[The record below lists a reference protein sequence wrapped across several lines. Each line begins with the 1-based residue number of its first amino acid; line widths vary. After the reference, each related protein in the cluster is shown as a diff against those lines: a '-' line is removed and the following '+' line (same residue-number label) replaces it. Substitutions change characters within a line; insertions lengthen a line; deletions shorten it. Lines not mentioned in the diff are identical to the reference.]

1 MRKTVLSEGGADSFS
16 NVSEGTKMQISRWM
30 KTAAVAAMVSAA
42 LTGCGEDKKAEAPK
56 TIGIVQLVEH
66 DALDAANR
74 GITDALKE
82 RGVTMEIDRQ
92 NAQADQSN
100 LRNIAQRFVSHNYP
114 LIFAIATPAAQTVAN
129 ATSTT
134 PIVATGVTDFAVAKL
149 VKDNNKPGTNVT
161 GSSDMNPI
169 AAQTELLLKLV
180 SNAKTVGTVYN
191 SSEINSQLQID
202 ILRKELEKHG
212 VALAEATISSVN
224 DIQQAAQSLV
234 GKVDVMYVPTD
245 NVVASSMPTL
255 YRVTQAAKLA
265 VVAGEA
271 GMVRSGAT
279 ATVAVD
285 YYNLG
290 KIAGNMGADIL
301 EGKAKPQ
308 DMPIRYQTEF
318 KVVLNELVV
327 KELGLPVPE
336 DIAKNVTW
344 VK

>member
-1 MRKTVLSEGGADSFS
+1 MSSEGGADSFA
-16 NVSEGTKMQISRWM
+16 NVSEGAKMQISRWM

-134 PIVATGVTDFAVAKL
+134 PIVATAVTDFAVAKL
-149 VKDNNKPGTNVT
+149 VKDNAKPGTNVT

-180 SNAKTVGTVYN
+180 PNAKTVGTIYN

-212 VALAEATISSVN
+212 VTLAEATISSVN
-224 DIQQAAQSLV
+224 DIHQSAQSLV

-271 GMVRSGAT
+271 GMVKSGAT

-318 KVVLNELVV
+318 NVVLNEPIV
-327 KELGLPVPE
+327 KELGLTVPE
-336 DIAKNVTW
+336 DVAKNVTW

>member
-134 PIVATGVTDFAVAKL
+134 PIVATAVTDFAVAKL

-180 SNAKTVGTVYN
+180 PNAKIVGTIYN

-318 KVVLNELVV
+318 KVVLNEPVV
-327 KELGLPVPE
+327 KELGLTVPE
-336 DIAKNVTW
+336 DVAKNVTW

>member
-1 MRKTVLSEGGADSFS
+1 
-16 NVSEGTKMQISRWM
+16 MQISRWM

-134 PIVATGVTDFAVAKL
+134 PIVATAVTDFAVAKL
-149 VKDNNKPGTNVT
+149 VKDNAKPGTNVT

-180 SNAKTVGTVYN
+180 PNAKTVGTIYN

-265 VVAGEA
+265 VVVGEA

-318 KVVLNELVV
+318 NVVLNEPIV
-327 KELGLPVPE
+327 KELGLTVPE
-336 DIAKNVTW
+336 DVAKNVTW

>member
-1 MRKTVLSEGGADSFS
+1 MRKTVSSEGGADSFS

-134 PIVATGVTDFAVAKL
+134 PIVATAVTDFAVAKL

-180 SNAKTVGTVYN
+180 PNAKTVGTIYN

>member
-1 MRKTVLSEGGADSFS
+1 
-16 NVSEGTKMQISRWM
+16 MQISRWM

-134 PIVATGVTDFAVAKL
+134 PIVATAVTDFAVAKL

-180 SNAKTVGTVYN
+180 PNAKIVGTIYN

-318 KVVLNELVV
+318 KVVLNEPVV
-327 KELGLPVPE
+327 KELGLTVPE
-336 DIAKNVTW
+336 DVAKNVTW

>member
-1 MRKTVLSEGGADSFS
+1 
-16 NVSEGTKMQISRWM
+16 MQISRWM

-134 PIVATGVTDFAVAKL
+134 PIVATAVTDFAVAKL
-149 VKDNNKPGTNVT
+149 VKDNAKPGTNVT

-180 SNAKTVGTVYN
+180 PNAKTVGTIYN

-318 KVVLNELVV
+318 NVVLNEPVV
-327 KELGLPVPE
+327 KELGLTVPE
-336 DIAKNVTW
+336 DVAKNVTW

>member
-74 GITDALKE
+74 GINDALKE

-134 PIVATGVTDFAVAKL
+134 PIVATAVTDFAVAKL

-180 SNAKTVGTVYN
+180 PNAKTVGTIYN

-318 KVVLNELVV
+318 KVVLNEPVV
-327 KELGLPVPE
+327 KELGLTVPE
-336 DIAKNVTW
+336 DVAKNVTW

>member
-134 PIVATGVTDFAVAKL
+134 PIVATAVTDFAVAKL

-180 SNAKTVGTVYN
+180 PNAKTVGTVYN

-318 KVVLNELVV
+318 KVVLNEPIV
-327 KELGLPVPE
+327 KELGLTVPE
-336 DIAKNVTW
+336 DVAKNVTW

>member
-134 PIVATGVTDFAVAKL
+134 PIVATAVTDFAVAKL

-180 SNAKTVGTVYN
+180 PNAKTVGTVYN

>member
-1 MRKTVLSEGGADSFS
+1 
-16 NVSEGTKMQISRWM
+16 MQISRWM

-134 PIVATGVTDFAVAKL
+134 PIVATAVTDFAVAKL

-180 SNAKTVGTVYN
+180 PNAKTVGTIYN

-212 VALAEATISSVN
+212 VALVEATISSVN

-318 KVVLNELVV
+318 KVVLNEPVV
-327 KELGLPVPE
+327 KELGLTVPE
-336 DIAKNVTW
+336 DVAKNVTW

>member
-1 MRKTVLSEGGADSFS
+1 
-16 NVSEGTKMQISRWM
+16 MQISRWM

-134 PIVATGVTDFAVAKL
+134 PIVATAVTDFAVAKL

-180 SNAKTVGTVYN
+180 PNAKTVGTIYN

-234 GKVDVMYVPTD
+234 GKVDVIYVPTD

-318 KVVLNELVV
+318 KVVLNEPVV
-327 KELGLPVPE
+327 KELGLTVPE
-336 DIAKNVTW
+336 DVAKNVTW

>member
-134 PIVATGVTDFAVAKL
+134 PIVATAVTDFAVAKL

-180 SNAKTVGTVYN
+180 PNAKTVGTIYN

>member
-1 MRKTVLSEGGADSFS
+1 MKKTVSSEGGADSFS

-82 RGVTMEIDRQ
+82 RGISMEIDRQ

-114 LIFAIATPAAQTVAN
+114 LLFAIATPAAQTVAN

-134 PIVATGVTDFAVAKL
+134 PLVATAVTDFAVAKL
-149 VKDNNKPGTNVT
+149 VKDNAKPGTNVT

-180 SNAKTVGTVYN
+180 PNAKTVGTIYN

-212 VALAEATISSVN
+212 VTLAEATISSVN

-271 GMVRSGAT
+271 GMVKSGAT

-318 KVVLNELVV
+318 NVVLNEPIV
-327 KELGLPVPE
+327 KELGLTVPE
-336 DIAKNVTW
+336 DVAKNVTW

>member
-1 MRKTVLSEGGADSFS
+1 
-16 NVSEGTKMQISRWM
+16 MQISRWM

-134 PIVATGVTDFAVAKL
+134 PIVATAVTDFAVAKL
-149 VKDNNKPGTNVT
+149 VKDNAKPGTNVT

-180 SNAKTVGTVYN
+180 PNAKTVGTIYN

-271 GMVRSGAT
+271 GMVKSGAT

-318 KVVLNELVV
+318 NVVLNEPIV
-327 KELGLPVPE
+327 KKLGLTVPE
-336 DIAKNVTW
+336 DVAKNVTW

>member
-1 MRKTVLSEGGADSFS
+1 
-16 NVSEGTKMQISRWM
+16 MQISRWM

-134 PIVATGVTDFAVAKL
+134 PIVATAVTDFAVAKL

-180 SNAKTVGTVYN
+180 PNAKTVGTIYN

-224 DIQQAAQSLV
+224 DIQQAVQSLV

-318 KVVLNELVV
+318 KVVLNEPVV
-327 KELGLPVPE
+327 KELGLTVPE
-336 DIAKNVTW
+336 DVAKNVTW

>member
-1 MRKTVLSEGGADSFS
+1 
-16 NVSEGTKMQISRWM
+16 MQISRWM

-42 LTGCGEDKKAEAPK
+42 LMGCGEDKKAEAPK

-92 NAQADQSN
+92 NAQADRSN

-134 PIVATGVTDFAVAKL
+134 PIVATAVTDFAVAKL

-180 SNAKTVGTVYN
+180 PNAKTVGTIYN

-318 KVVLNELVV
+318 KVVLNEPVV
-327 KELGLPVPE
+327 KELGLTVPE
-336 DIAKNVTW
+336 DVAKNVTW

>member
-1 MRKTVLSEGGADSFS
+1 MRKTVSSEGGADSFS
-16 NVSEGTKMQISRWM
+16 NVSEETKMQISRWM

-134 PIVATGVTDFAVAKL
+134 PIVATAVTDFAVAKL

-180 SNAKTVGTVYN
+180 PNAKTVGTIYN

-308 DMPIRYQTEF
+308 DMPIRYQTDF
-318 KVVLNELVV
+318 KVVLNEPVV
-327 KELGLPVPE
+327 KELGLTVPE
-336 DIAKNVTW
+336 DVAKNVTW

>member
-1 MRKTVLSEGGADSFS
+1 
-16 NVSEGTKMQISRWM
+16 MQISRWM

-134 PIVATGVTDFAVAKL
+134 PIVATAVTDFAVAKL

-180 SNAKTVGTVYN
+180 PNAKTVGTIYN

-318 KVVLNELVV
+318 KVVLNEPVV
-327 KELGLPVPE
+327 KELGLTVPE
-336 DIAKNVTW
+336 GVAKNVTW